1 MRFALPRSLAAAA
14 LTLGATLLPAA
25 LQAQAAATLPPVAEQ
40 IAAAVL
46 PLAPEMR
53 EGATVMGYKTKDKL
67 EVLREGKN
75 GMICL
80 ALYVTRPDFH
90 VACYHKGL
98 EPFMAR
104 GRELRAQGITVPE
117 KVDSARF
124 AEIKSGKLKMP
135 AQGALFSITGK
146 KEQYDAKTNKV
157 TGVMPLGVVYV
168 PFATPETLGI
178 SANPAAGG
186 PFLMF
191 PGTPKAHI
199 MIMGKM

>member
-1 MRFALPRSLAAAA
+1 MRFPAPRSFAAA
-14 LTLGATLLPAA
+14 LVALGSSLLPA
-25 LQAQAAATLPPVAEQ
+25 LSHAQGAVIPPAAEQ

-53 EGATVMGYKTKDKL
+53 DGAAVLGYKTKDKL
-67 EVLREGKN
+67 ETLREGKN

-104 GRELRAQGITVPE
+104 GRELRTQGITKPE
-117 KVDSARF
+117 AVDSARF

-135 AQGALFSITGK
+135 AQGALWSITAK

-168 PFATPETLGI
+168 PFATPESIGI
-178 SANPAAGG
+178 TANPSMGG

>member
-1 MRFALPRSLAAAA
+1 MRSPLVRTFAAA
-14 LTLGATLLPAA
+14 LTLGVLLLPAA
-25 LQAQAAATLPPVAEQ
+25 LPAQNAAALPPVAEQ
-40 IAAAVL
+40 IAAATL
-46 PLAPEMR
+46 PLAADLR
-53 EGATVMGYKTKDKL
+53 DGATVMGYKVKDKL

-104 GRELRAQGITVPE
+104 GRELRAQGITKLE
-117 KVDSARF
+117 AVDSARF

-135 AQGALFSITGK
+135 AQGALFSLTGK
-146 KEQYDAKTNKV
+146 KEQFDPKTNKV
-157 TGVMPLGVVYV
+157 TGVTPLGVVYV
-168 PFATPETLGI
+168 PFATPETIGI
-178 SANPAAGG
+178 SASPAAGG

-199 MIMGKM
+199 MIVGKM